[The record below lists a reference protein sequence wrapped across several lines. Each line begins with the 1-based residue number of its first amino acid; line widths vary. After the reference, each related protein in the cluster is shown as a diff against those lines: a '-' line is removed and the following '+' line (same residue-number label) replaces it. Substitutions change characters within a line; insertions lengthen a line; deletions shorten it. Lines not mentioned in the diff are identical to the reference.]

1 VRITVFPNLFVSL
14 RNFHVRLSVILKLNN
29 EWEASMASWLGALAT
44 AIVAAVAGITA
55 AAITHSAKISE
66 FRQAWINALRDDV
79 ATYFKELDR
88 IHFYVG
94 KLHHNKDSARI
105 EELEQQKYE
114 ARARLMLVYYRIR
127 LRLNMKESLH
137 SNLVEK
143 LKLFWLVETTV
154 SDQAKIDEA
163 MTIAQALLKEEWDV
177 AKELPLS
184 RWFKRTRKACGDWVT
199 KRNLAP
205 S

>member
-1 VRITVFPNLFVSL
+1 
-14 RNFHVRLSVILKLNN
+14 
-29 EWEASMASWLGALAT
+29 
-44 AIVAAVAGITA
+44 
-55 AAITHSAKISE
+55 
-66 FRQAWINALRDDV
+66 
-79 ATYFKELDR
+79 
-88 IHFYVG
+88 
-94 KLHHNKDSARI
+94 
-105 EELEQQKYE
+105 
-114 ARARLMLVYYRIR
+114 
-127 LRLNMKESLH
+127 MKESLH

>member
-1 VRITVFPNLFVSL
+1 
-14 RNFHVRLSVILKLNN
+14 
-29 EWEASMASWLGALAT
+29 
-44 AIVAAVAGITA
+44 VAGITA